1 MALDTHMVTGGSGFI
16 AIHLVNQLLQA
27 GYNVH
32 TTVRDLNNTRKVQPL
47 RSLQEKYPGKLELFE
62 ADLLK
67 PGSFEPAMKDCSV
80 VHHVA
85 SPFLMAEKIK
95 DGQKEMVEPALQ
107 GTRNVL
113 NSVNSTES
121 VKRVVLTSTSKNS
134 ISTGLQLLT
143 CFSWCYLRRLHRC
156 EKHERQHSQ

>member
-1 MALDTHMVTGGSGFI
+1 MASDTHMVTGGSGFI

-32 TTVRDLNNTRKVQPL
+32 TTVRDLTNTRKVQPL
-47 RSLQEKYPGKLELFE
+47 RDLQEKYPGKLDLFE

-67 PGSFEPAMKDCSV
+67 PGSFEPAIKDCSV

-95 DGQKEMVEPALQ
+95 DGQKDMVDPALQ

-113 NSVNSTES
+113 NSVNSTET

-134 ISTGLQLLT
+134 ISTDIQSLT
-143 CFSWCYLRRLHRC
+143 YPSRCYLWRLYRC
-156 EKHERQHSQ
+156 EEYERQHLG